1 MSLARA
7 SSAPHD
13 ERIASSGITTMATF
27 LCSSCNRSISA
38 SGLIER
44 EPMCR
49 ACRKARTASTR
60 RPPIAAVVFAPLCAA
75 AITAACLLRGF
86 HSPFDGS
93 NGVANFA
100 FWLVGGMAVG
110 LVVRIAVKSA

>member
-1 MSLARA
+1 M
-7 SSAPHD
+7 
-13 ERIASSGITTMATF
+13 TTF
-27 LCSSCNRSISA
+27 LCSSCKRSISG

-60 RPPIAAVVFAPLCAA
+60 RPPIAAVILAPLCAA
-75 AITAACLLRGF
+75 VLAAACLARGL
-86 HSPFDGS
+86 HSPFDAA

-100 FWLVGGMAVG
+100 FWVVGGMAVG
-110 LVVRIAVKSA
+110 LVIRIAVKSV

>member
-1 MSLARA
+1 M
-7 SSAPHD
+7 P
-13 ERIASSGITTMATF
+13 TF

-38 SGLIER
+38 PALIER

-60 RPPIAAVVFAPLCAA
+60 RPSIAAVIFAPLCAA
-75 AITAACLLRGF
+75 ALAAACLAHGL
-86 HSPFDGS
+86 HAPFAET

-110 LVVRIAVKSA
+110 LVIRSAVKSA